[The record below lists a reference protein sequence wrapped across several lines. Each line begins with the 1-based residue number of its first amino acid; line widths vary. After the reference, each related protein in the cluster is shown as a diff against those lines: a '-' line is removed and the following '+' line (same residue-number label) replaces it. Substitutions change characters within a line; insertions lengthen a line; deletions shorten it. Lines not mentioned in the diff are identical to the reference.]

1 MTAAEQIKYN
11 KALKE
16 AEEIQKRI
24 DDGVKIRL
32 KTAERLGKKLE
43 EISKFEEKTL
53 KAKQA
58 QYKAEA
64 DQLNLTE
71 KIEKLSSS
79 MLGNLSKKKKSR
91 NWLTLW
97 ENHHACKIYL
107 R

>member
-53 KAKQA
+53 KAKQ
-58 QYKAEA
+58 
-64 DQLNLTE
+64 
-71 KIEKLSSS
+71 
-79 MLGNLSKKKKSR
+79 
-91 NWLTLW
+91 
-97 ENHHACKIYL
+97 
-107 R
+107 